1 MAFTFDLIPKDNII
15 AIWPEIAHF
24 AKKLEKRSHGRF
36 IVADIFHQIAE
47 DPYFVWVVRDE
58 EGAVG
63 FFICGV
69 KSYPR
74 KTYLDLNTLSGVR
87 LKEWMGEGFKMVED
101 FAIELGMDGLE
112 TSTAPAMEKI
122 WKDLGFTKEFI
133 VMTKPVENKEN
144 NSVDK
149 SDLLSVNADE
159 LLKEVANGR

>member
-1 MAFTFDLIPKDNII
+1 
-15 AIWPEIAHF
+15 
-24 AKKLEKRSHGRF
+24 
-36 IVADIFHQIAE
+36 
-47 DPYFVWVVRDE
+47 
-58 EGAVG
+58 
-63 FFICGV
+63 
-69 KSYPR
+69 
-74 KTYLDLNTLSGVR
+74 
-87 LKEWMGEGFKMVED
+87 MVED